1 MVESTQNSQVPA
13 DGLNSH
19 PRRRTVPLVAM
30 IWAVVATLVLGTG
43 ATVSVFA
50 ATKRADELERAGA
63 LGTAIGQSYS
73 DAEDY
78 VQGCRDD
85 IDALVDDLQSA
96 QDSYESARGSV
107 DEFLTSGDYLAGDV
121 STLYNDLG
129 GVDAD
134 MSGLSSIDTLGECD
148 PAAFSLTN

>member
-1 MVESTQNSQVPA
+1 
-13 DGLNSH
+13 
-19 PRRRTVPLVAM
+19 M

-73 DAEDY
+73 DAEDSL
-78 VQGCRDD
+78 QGCRDD

-107 DEFLTSGDYLAGDV
+107 DKFFTSGDYLAGDMG
-121 STLYNDLG
+121 TLYNDLG

-134 MSGLSSIDTLGECD
+134 MSGLSAIYTLGECD
-148 PAAFSLTN
+148 RLLFL